1 MLAVRTGVP
10 MKSLL
15 AAALLLCSSFCL
27 AQFPYTASERLEAVY
42 PDAEVSAVWH
52 ALGAAYVR
60 KALDDK
66 TLDRDP
72 ELNARI
78 DAVTERVAAAV
89 ASISPRFPAD
99 YWRTILVEGFG
110 HGATAFPG
118 GTLIVDAKF
127 VRRHQVTDEE
137 LALIIAHEM
146 AHVVA
151 GHASEKLSFM
161 AGLMG
166 TNAGTNAGAKAHVPT
181 ARAALIAFF
190 TSDGHVDAFRPIA
203 VKQEREADSVG
214 AVFLLKSGYDP
225 QRALLLFDKL
235 AAQEA
240 GNEMRSADT
249 HDPAALRKQ
258 LVLRAIEAQF

>member
-1 MLAVRTGVP
+1 MLRSSTGVP
-10 MKSLL
+10 MRLL
-15 AAALLLCSSFCL
+15 VAAFALYSSCCL
-27 AQFPYTASERLEAVY
+27 AQTPDAAAFKTVAVY
-42 PDAEVSAVWH
+42 PDAEVSAAWH

-60 KALDDK
+60 KALDDQ

-72 ELNARI
+72 ALNMRI
-78 DAVTERVAAAV
+78 DAVTARVAAAV
-89 ASISPRFPAD
+89 AAIEPRFPAA
-99 YWRTILVEGFG
+99 YWRSILVEGFG

-118 GTLIVDAKF
+118 GTIIVDARF

-161 AGLMG
+161 AGQMG
-166 TNAGTNAGAKAHVPT
+166 SNAGRAHAPS

-203 VKQEREADSVG
+203 QQQEREADRMG
-214 AVFLLKSGYDP
+214 ALFLVKSAYDP

-235 AAQEA
+235 AANEA
-240 GNEMRSADT
+240 RLEARGEDT
-249 HDPAALRKQ
+249 HDTAAQRKQ
-258 LVLRAIEAQF
+258 AVLQAIEEIR

>member
-1 MLAVRTGVP
+1 MP
-10 MKSLL
+10 N
-15 AAALLLCSSFCL
+15 AAFK
-27 AQFPYTASERLEAVY
+27 TAAVY
-42 PDAEVSAVWH
+42 PDAEVSAAWH

-60 KALDDK
+60 KALDDQ

-72 ELNARI
+72 ALNTRI
-78 DAVTERVAAAV
+78 DAVTARVAAAV
-89 ASISPRFPAD
+89 AAIEPRFPKT

-118 GTLIVDAKF
+118 GTVIVDARF

-161 AGLMG
+161 AGQMG
-166 TNAGTNAGAKAHVPT
+166 TNAGGRAHAPS

-190 TSDGHVDAFRPIA
+190 TSEGHVDAFRPIA
-203 VKQEREADSVG
+203 QQQEREADRIG
-214 AVFLLKSGYDP
+214 ALFLVKSGYDP

-235 AAQEA
+235 AANEA
-240 GNEMRSADT
+240 RLEARGEDT
-249 HDPAALRKQ
+249 HDTAAQRKQ
-258 LVLRAIEAQF
+258 AVLAAIEELQKPVAELRQSSP

>member
-1 MLAVRTGVP
+1 

-15 AAALLLCSSFCL
+15 SAALLLCSSFCL
-27 AQFPYTASERLEAVY
+27 AQLPATSSEKLEAVY

-60 KALDDK
+60 KALDDR

-72 ELNARI
+72 DLNARI
-78 DAVTERVAAAV
+78 DAVTARVAGAV
-89 ASISPRFPAD
+89 ASMSPRFPAA

-118 GTLIVDAKF
+118 GTLIVDANF

-166 TNAGTNAGAKAHVPT
+166 TKAHVPT

-190 TSDGHVDAFRPIA
+190 TSDGHVDTFRPIA
-203 VKQEREADSVG
+203 QKQEREADRIG

-240 GNEMRSADT
+240 GNEVRGADT
-249 HDPAALRKQ
+249 HDPAALRKE
-258 LVLRAIEAQF
+258 LVLRSIEAQF